1 MTACSYLIITDM
13 GENQAYLI
21 WFSVRPTGCLS
32 WLGLGTKY
40 TGVFSSVEFA
50 YKIKNKLKYKYCIIY
65 AEQHQAFDDFGCSR
79 EVLFLE
85 GSFSMVNVLG
95 GGDFFAARER

>member
-1 MTACSYLIITDM
+1 MVLC
-13 GENQAYLI
+13 EAYWLLELAGPGNKI
-21 WFSVRPTGCLS
+21 HRRVLFCGICLQDRKTS
-32 WLGLGTKY
+32 LQY
-40 TGVFSSVEFA
+40 Q
-50 YKIKNKLKYKYCIIY
+50 YCIIY